1 MKIIKIVILLFF
13 LSGCSASWHISRA
26 LEKDPEILVQ
36 AADTSTVEKIVY
48 RPVKVFVTDTIK
60 VSVKSDTII
69 FDTLTKFEKL
79 NIKPLFLVSNDSI
92 AHAKIWA
99 VNGVL
104 HAEIWARLDTVIQWQ
119 DSILY
124 LQKEINRIT
133 EINRKTKVEIT
144 EKINFFDKVK
154 ILGTIILSI
163 IMIFFLLFIIKQFKK

>member
-48 RPVKVFVTDTIK
+48 RPVKVFIK
-60 VSVKSDTII
+60 DSVKIYVKSDTII
-69 FDTLTKFEKL
+69 FDTLTRFEKF
-79 NIKPLFLVSNDSI
+79 NINPFFLVSKDSI
-92 AHAKIWA
+92 SHAKIWA

-104 HAEIWARLDTVIQWQ
+104 HAEIWAKLDTVVIWH

-133 EINRKTKVEIT
+133 EINRKTKVEII
-144 EKINFFDKVK
+144 EKMNFFDKVK
-154 ILGTIILSI
+154 IIGIPIISL
-163 IMIFFLLFIIKQFKK
+163 IMILFLLLIIKQFKK